1 MSIDRS
7 LKLKGALARHRNVLT
22 RAERVERLKEEER
35 WEEGDNL
42 LGLPKVAN
50 RKVSVGKK
58 KAEAKPTVEGAVGD
72 QAAGAEAAAT
82 GKTTSAAP
90 GKGAAPG
97 KTASAA
103 GGKGAAPGKTAPAAG
118 GKGAV
123 PGKTAPAAGGKGA
136 GQAKPAAGGKGAG
149 QAKPAA
155 GGKK

>member
-1 MSIDRS
+1 MSMDRS
-7 LKLKGALARHRNVLT
+7 LRLKGALARHRNVLS

-35 WEEGDNL
+35 WAEGDTL

-58 KAEAKPTVEGAVGD
+58 KAEAKPTVEGVVTD
-72 QAAGAEAAAT
+72 QAAGAEAAA
-82 GKTTSAAP
+82 
-90 GKGAAPG
+90 PG
-97 KTASAA
+97 KTAPAT
-103 GGKGAAPGKTAPAAG
+103 GGKGAVPGKTAPAAG

-123 PGKTAPAAGGKGA
+123 PGKTAPASPGKGA
-136 GQAKPAAGGKGAG
+136 K